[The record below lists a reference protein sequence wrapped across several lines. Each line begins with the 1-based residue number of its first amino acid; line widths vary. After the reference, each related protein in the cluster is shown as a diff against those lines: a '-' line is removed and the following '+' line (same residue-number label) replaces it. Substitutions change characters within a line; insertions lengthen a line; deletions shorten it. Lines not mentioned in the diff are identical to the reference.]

1 MPVNRVNDAC
11 LGGITGIS
19 NSVRRHLQQHDLA
32 HLLGF
37 ELHEG
42 DADDDPDDLTD
53 TADDADEDAKS
64 GGEAEG
70 GDGEHETTLLNT
82 QLHGQEAD
90 EVGKQRGERH
100 DEDGVQIGERE
111 TREASATVDAEEQE
125 HEEYLTRLDDTRQVF
140 EQQ

>member
-1 MPVNRVNDAC
+1 MVFEEKDKIIVELSNQDN
-11 LGGITGIS
+11 LGS
-19 NSVRRHLQQHDLA
+19 
-32 HLLGF
+32 

-42 DADDDPDDLTD
+42 DADNDPDDLTD
-53 TADDADEDAKS
+53 SADDADEDAK
-64 GGEAEG
+64 GCGETEG
-70 GDGEHETTLLNT
+70 GDGEHETTLLDT

-111 TREASATVDAEEQE
+111 AREASATVDVEEQE